1 MCPIFHLLILLL
13 LFLWKK
19 RIIYFCGYKTL
30 HFFLLSSGKIERNK
44 KKLLM
49 CLYQQF
55 ETAFST
61 GKVTQNKNTYLLS
74 GSSGSDFGHSC
85 LLRIQKDF
93 LYT

>member
-1 MCPIFHLLILLL
+1 MSYISFANFVTLIPMEEKNN
-13 LFLWKK
+13 LFLWVQNPP
-19 RIIYFCGYKTL
+19 
-30 HFFLLSSGKIERNK
+30 FFLLSSGKIERNK